1 MTRQAYDRTPPQQR
15 SRAVTDIYSTD
26 SDEQALTAGFV
37 AGDERALEAAY
48 ARWSPLVYT
57 IALRSL
63 ADVTDAEDVTQK
75 TFVGAWQGRR
85 GFDASRSRLPAWLV
99 GIAKNT
105 IADTH
110 EARARLRRLEAE
122 LAASIAVH
130 DEAAPTVDI
139 ADRLAIADE
148 ISLLE
153 PDAQRVIRL
162 AFFDDLTHSEI
173 SDRLGIPLG
182 TVKSHIRRSLHRMRT
197 RLEVTHAAPR
207 S

>member
-1 MTRQAYDRTPPQQR
+1 MTVMYSA
-15 SRAVTDIYSTD
+15 STD
-26 SDEQALTAGFV
+26 ESTLTAGFV
-37 AGDERALEAAY
+37 AGDERALEGAY
-48 ARWSPLVYT
+48 SRWSPLVYT

-63 ADVTDAEDVTQK
+63 ADVADAEDVTQK
-75 TFVGAWQGRR
+75 TFVSAWQGRHTFR
-85 GFDASRSRLPAWLV
+85 ADRARLPAWLV

-110 EARARLRRLEAE
+110 EARARRRRLEAE
-122 LAASIAVH
+122 LVASITVQGEETH
-130 DEAAPTVDI
+130 EVDI
-139 ADRLAIADE
+139 ADRIAIADE

-173 SDRLGIPLG
+173 ADRLGLPLG

-207 S
+207 P